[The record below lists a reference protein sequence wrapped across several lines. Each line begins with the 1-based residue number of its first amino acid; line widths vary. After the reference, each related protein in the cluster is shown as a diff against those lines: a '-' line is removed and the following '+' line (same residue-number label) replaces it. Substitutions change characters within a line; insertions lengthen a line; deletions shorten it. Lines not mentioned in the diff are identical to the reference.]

1 MDTGNQIFISPSI
14 DTGVPANY
22 SREEMVWTVDSNT
35 EMLATWAMLCVG
47 AVAVATTNIAVE
59 LRVANGTKV
68 TIREVVPHPNDIHG
82 WNQIQNQVVRL
93 SQPPICVFVELTEA
107 NEWSR
112 EFRQGK
118 PRWFPVMRHTERVKL
133 PKDSGTERSFLRTQI
148 PLTSAFSLSDR
159 RSQSSGQGVPE
170 LNIGSAQ
177 TSHWKFQN

>member
-47 AVAVATTNIAVE
+47 AVAVTTTNIAVE

-68 TIREVVPHPNDIHG
+68 IIREVVPHPNDIHG

-133 PKDSGTERSFLRTQI
+133 PKDSGTEKSFLRTQI
-148 PLTSAFSLSDR
+148 P
-159 RSQSSGQGVPE
+159 QG
-170 LNIGSAQ
+170 
-177 TSHWKFQN
+177 